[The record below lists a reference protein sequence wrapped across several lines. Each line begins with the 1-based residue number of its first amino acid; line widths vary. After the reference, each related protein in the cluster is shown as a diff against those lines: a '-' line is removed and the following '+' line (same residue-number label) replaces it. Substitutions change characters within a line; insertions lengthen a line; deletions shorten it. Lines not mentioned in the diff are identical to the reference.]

1 MAAMY
6 HRVVALFLM
15 LAGVSVLLGDQ
26 LIDPVGGAN
35 SYGLG
40 VGLLL
45 LGLMAVNHQLSRRAS
60 ELRRRG
66 ASAPSA
72 Q

>member
-26 LIDPVGGAN
+26 LIDPVGGAD

-45 LGLMAVNHQLSRRAS
+45 LGLMSVNHQLSRRVAD
-60 ELRRRG
+60 LRRRG
-66 ASAPSA
+66 ASTPSA